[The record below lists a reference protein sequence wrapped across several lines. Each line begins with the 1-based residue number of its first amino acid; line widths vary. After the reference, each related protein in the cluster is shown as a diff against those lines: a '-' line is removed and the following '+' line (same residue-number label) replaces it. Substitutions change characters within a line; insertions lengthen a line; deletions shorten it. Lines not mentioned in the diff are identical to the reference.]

1 VRILLAVL
9 GVVLIAL
16 GVVSLV
22 QPGYAP
28 GRAPPFGQGPSAAPS
43 TPVVSVSGGLYFK
56 TLLKARGTG
65 GVMYLRCYVFDRY
78 EGGAWVYTGGGG
90 GAAFGDGLVTVG
102 GGLFVKGGELNLT
115 GALMGGCVPVAS
127 PSVDGFMLG
136 AVRVVAPGVALSAD
150 LEGLFVQALRGSP
163 GYVAAYVARGGSA
176 APDERYL
183 QVPPQ
188 LGGRLEEL
196 AASLTAGCAD
206 ASCKAGRIKQFLLAN
221 YSYDGTLDAPWPLIP
236 PGADP
241 VLWFLEEGR
250 RGVCIHFASAFVLL
264 ARASGVPA
272 RLVVGY
278 LSDGPVP
285 AEWSTVA
292 FSPHAWA
299 EYYNGSGWVG
309 VEATPGGGVPA
320 PQLPALPP
328 AVASLPQPP
337 QPETPQLPPLTG
349 ASLPGW
355 ILPAA
360 LAAAGAVAVLAS
372 LRRVVTVAVGEEVEF
387 RTPRGFSV
395 YVNRRLVGRAPVRVR
410 FEKAGTY
417 LVRVGPLVYVVRVVD
432 YRRLAGALFLRLL
445 RRLRLPP
452 TVTPREL
459 AALHPKY
466 AEVADLFERVR
477 FGPAASREDFERLRR
492 AL

>member
-1 VRILLAVL
+1 MRTLLAVL
-9 GVVLIAL
+9 GIVLIAL

-22 QPGYAP
+22 QPSYAP
-28 GRAPPFGQGPSAAPS
+28 GRAPSFGQGFSVTPS
-43 TPVVSVSGGLYFK
+43 TPVISVSGGLYFK
-56 TLLKARGTG
+56 ALLKARGDG
-65 GVMYLRCYVFDRY
+65 GVMYLRCYVFDKY
-78 EGGAWVYTGGGG
+78 EGGTWTYAGGGG
-90 GAAFGDGLVTVG
+90 WAAFGDGVVTVDRG
-102 GGLFVKGGELNLT
+102 PFVKGGELNLT
-115 GALMGGCVPVAS
+115 GTLMGSCVPVAS

-150 LEGLFVQALRGSP
+150 LDGLFVWAVRGSP
-163 GYVAAYVARGGSA
+163 GYVATYVAQGSSA

-188 LGGRLEEL
+188 LGERLREL
-196 AASLTAGCAD
+196 VANLTAGCSG
-206 ASCKAGRIKQFLLAN
+206 ASCKAERIKRYLLA
-221 YSYDGTLDAPWPLIP
+221 SFRYDGTLDAPWPQIP
-236 PGADP
+236 QGVDP

-278 LSDGPVP
+278 VSDGPVP
-285 AEWSTVA
+285 AEWSTAV
-292 FSPHAWA
+292 FGPHAWA
-299 EYYNGSGWVG
+299 EYYNGSGWIG

-320 PQLPALPP
+320 PQLPALPL
-328 AVASLPQPP
+328 ATASLPQPP
-337 QPETPQLPPLTG
+337 QPELPQLPPLAG

-355 ILPAA
+355 VLPAA
-360 LAAAGAVAVLAS
+360 LAVAGAAAVFAS
-372 LRRVVTVAVGEEVEF
+372 LRRVVTVAVGEAVEF
-387 RTPRGFSV
+387 RGPRGFSV
-395 YVNRRLVGRAPVRVR
+395 YINRRRVGRAPLRVR
-410 FEKAGTY
+410 FERAGVY

-466 AEVADLFERVR
+466 GGFADLFERVR
-477 FGPAASREDFERLRR
+477 FGPAASREDFDRLRR

>member
-1 VRILLAVL
+1 MRIVIALL
-9 GVVLIAL
+9 GIFLIAL
-16 GVVSLV
+16 GIASLV

-28 GRAPPFGQGPSAAPS
+28 GRTPPFGQGFSAAPS

-56 TLLKARGTG
+56 ALLKARGED

-78 EGGAWVYTGGGG
+78 EGGAWVYTGGGT
-90 GAAFGDGLVTVG
+90 AFGDSVVTVG
-102 GGLFVKGGELNLT
+102 RGPFIRGGELNLT

-127 PSVDGFMLG
+127 PSVDGLMLG
-136 AVRVVAPGVALSAD
+136 AVRVVAPGVVLSAD
-150 LEGLFVQALRGSP
+150 LDGLFVWAVRGSP
-163 GYVAAYVARGGSA
+163 KYVAAYVAQGSSA

-183 QVPPQ
+183 ETPPQ
-188 LGGRLEEL
+188 LGERLRGL
-196 AASLTAGCAD
+196 AANLTAGCAD
-206 ASCKAGRIKQFLLAN
+206 ASCKAERIRQFLLTN
-221 YSYDGTLDAPWPLIP
+221 FRYDGTLDAPWPQIP
-236 PGADP
+236 QGVDP

-285 AEWSTVA
+285 AEWSTVV

-299 EYYNGSGWVG
+299 EYYDGSGWVG
-309 VEATPGGGVPA
+309 VEATPGGGVSA
-320 PQLPALPP
+320 PQLPALPLVTASLP
-328 AVASLPQPP
+328 PPPRPESPQPPPLAVASLPGWL
-337 QPETPQLPPLTG
+337 LPV
-349 ASLPGW
+349 
-355 ILPAA
+355 A
-360 LAAAGAVAVLAS
+360 LAAGVVAVFAS

-387 RTPRGFSV
+387 RSPRGFSV
-395 YVNRRLVGRAPVRVR
+395 YINRRLVGRAPLRLR
-410 FEKAGTY
+410 FEKAGVY
-417 LVRVGPLVYVVRVVD
+417 LVRVGPLVYVVRAVD
-432 YRRLAGALFLRLL
+432 YRRMAGALFLRLL

-459 AALHPKY
+459 AALRPEY
-466 AEVADLFERVR
+466 GRVAELFEKIR